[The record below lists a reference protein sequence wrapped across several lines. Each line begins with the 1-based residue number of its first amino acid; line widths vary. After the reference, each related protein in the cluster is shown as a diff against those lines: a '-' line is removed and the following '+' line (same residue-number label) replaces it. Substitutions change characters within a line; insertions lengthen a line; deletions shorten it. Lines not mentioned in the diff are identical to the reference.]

1 MTNSAVL
8 EVRVGS
14 RLWFDGEAWS
24 VCEVDAATVR
34 LNDGDG
40 RYRTVTVAELID
52 TASPA
57 ESGHQQDPDGLPLPR
72 NVAWASLSS
81 KKRSSLEREVT
92 VFSVL
97 LESALDERASAVRRD
112 LLGLDPVVS
121 PLSSPALRTAAAVVA
136 ASGIFCTYA
145 AQLAMGT
152 AWRIGVDPTE
162 RTELVTSGPFA
173 FVRNPIFTTALITF
187 TGLALASRTLL
198 PWRAWSWS
206 MRASRC
212 RSAPSEEPH
221 LLATHGR
228 AYADYAARVG
238 RFVPGIGRLRP
249 TS

>member
-1 MTNSAVL
+1 MAVQRRRTGDSGFRFAAAARGTRQWWANRISGAGSL
-8 EVRVGS
+8 LVG
-14 RLWFDGEAWS
+14 
-24 VCEVDAATVR
+24 VAAP
-34 LNDGDG
+34 
-40 RYRTVTVAELID
+40 VA
-52 TASPA
+52 
-57 ESGHQQDPDGLPLPR
+57 
-72 NVAWASLSS
+72 
-81 KKRSSLEREVT
+81 
-92 VFSVL
+92 
-97 LESALDERASAVRRD
+97 D

-187 TGLALASRTLL
+187 TGLALASPSLVAL
-198 PWRAWSWS
+198 AGLVLVYAGIQMQVRAV
-206 MRASRC
+206 
-212 RSAPSEEPH
+212 EEPH